1 MLLQCNN
8 AITASH
14 VRGDIMSISRTR
26 QYKHALLATA
36 ATLGC
41 VVVPGAAHAQA
52 AAQPAVNTSDQII
65 ITGTRRTDRTVTN
78 SASPID
84 VISSAELT
92 AQPSANLLDSV
103 KNIVPSFYVPTN
115 SIVLMNSGSR
125 MNSRAVVMT

>member
-14 VRGDIMSISRTR
+14 VRGDNMSISRTR

-41 VVVPGAAHAQA
+41 VIVPAAAHAQPA
-52 AAQPAVNTSDQII
+52 TQPAVNTTDQII

-92 AQPSANLLDSV
+92 TQPCW
-103 KNIVPSFYVPTN
+103 
-115 SIVLMNSGSR
+115 
-125 MNSRAVVMT
+125 